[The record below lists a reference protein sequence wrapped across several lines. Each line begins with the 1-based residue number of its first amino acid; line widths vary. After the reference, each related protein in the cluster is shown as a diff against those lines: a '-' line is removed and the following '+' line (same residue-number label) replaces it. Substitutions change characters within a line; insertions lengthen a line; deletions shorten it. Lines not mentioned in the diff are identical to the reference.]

1 MVQQLFYLY
10 FVFKCTCE
18 FLMRSYPVQFR
29 GWENLGQRLKWVYSS
44 ENSYLLMEHTRT
56 LEAKRI
62 LFSIK
67 MDAWIIDV
75 VDRCQ
80 DQQLRTEDEFRCH
93 VWCQGQ
99 NSWQE
104 VRNGAN
110 KNCLDYYEIA
120 FIPKQDTMSEIPP
133 DYHWLFNT
141 FLSVILLK
149 IYMWISDEV
158 IPSAVQRLE
167 KPWPK
172 AEMGVFIRKQLPFD
186 ITNQDAG
193 GKKNW
198 NLYQNGCKDNRRS
211 WQVPG
216 STAEVRRWV

>member
-1 MVQQLFYLY
+1 
-10 FVFKCTCE
+10 
-18 FLMRSYPVQFR
+18 MRSYPVQFR

-99 NSWQE
+99 NS
-104 VRNGAN
+104 
-110 KNCLDYYEIA
+110 
-120 FIPKQDTMSEIPP
+120 
-133 DYHWLFNT
+133 
-141 FLSVILLK
+141 
-149 IYMWISDEV
+149 
-158 IPSAVQRLE
+158 
-167 KPWPK
+167 
-172 AEMGVFIRKQLPFD
+172 
-186 ITNQDAG
+186 
-193 GKKNW
+193 
-198 NLYQNGCKDNRRS
+198 
-211 WQVPG
+211 
-216 STAEVRRWV
+216 